1 MLNINK
7 IIKNSRANGHGTRY
21 TIWVQGCDRRC
32 PGCFNPETHS
42 HKSNTL
48 VDVRELI
55 QDVLNTRGIDGITLS
70 GGEPLLQARELAVLA
85 KAVQGAGL
93 TVMMFTGYPTM
104 PNSPDVKNL
113 LRYTD
118 MVIAGEYDGSKPG
131 KTPLV
136 GPHKTVF
143 RPNKSRRIPNP
154 STDRTIPRVEVIQE
168 TKPDGEH
175 EVTLSGFPTPAERR
189 EFNKMFGKPRR
200 R

>member
-21 TIWVQGCDRRC
+21 TIWMQGCDRRC

-42 HKSNTL
+42 HNSNKL
-48 VDVRELI
+48 MDVRALI
-55 QDVLNTRGIDGITLS
+55 KDVLSTPGIDGITLS

-85 KAVQGAGL
+85 KAVQDAGL
-93 TVMMFTGYPTM
+93 TVMIFTGYPTM
-104 PNSPDVKNL
+104 PRSPDVQNL

-118 MVIAGEYDGSKPG
+118 MVIAGEYDKNKPG

-136 GPHKTVF
+136 GSGNQRVL
-143 RPNKSRRIPNP
+143 RPNKSRRLPNP
-154 STDRTIPRVEVIQE
+154 LTDRTIPRVEIIQE
-168 TKPDGEH
+168 GTD
-175 EVTLSGFPTPAERR
+175 VSLSGFPTPAERR